1 MESGTVFELRTT
13 EVTLEELRELDSF
26 KDYTQQQADALIQAM
41 KIFVRI
47 IYNIWA
53 KEEQTSKDNK
63 DNNKRIAINI
73 ANPIKTAA

>member
-41 KIFVRI
+41 KIWFML
-47 IYNIWA
+47 
-53 KEEQTSKDNK
+53 KMGC
-63 DNNKRIAINI
+63 
-73 ANPIKTAA
+73 